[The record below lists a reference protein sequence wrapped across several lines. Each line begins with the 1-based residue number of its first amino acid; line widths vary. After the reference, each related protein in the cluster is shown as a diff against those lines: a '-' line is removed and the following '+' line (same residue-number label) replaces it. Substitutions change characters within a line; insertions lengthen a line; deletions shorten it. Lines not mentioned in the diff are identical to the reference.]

1 MPFFNCFKIS
11 FTLSFFFLFFLL
23 FSFFVVGTLVMRM
36 FGQKKTK
43 DGSTLN
49 TMSFDELAVHY
60 PDLPLFMLDKLSL
73 SKDSLHS
80 IHVQPSLFPVLT
92 LLSNLGASEKMD
104 NNNVRLVN
112 LCKVAKN
119 LPYGQTRS
127 SHDISRIRTEKKN
140 CDLKM
145 KIITLLFNS

>member
-1 MPFFNCFKIS
+1 MWRNKFIVGDNKVVLRSNYDILKFVVQNS
-11 FTLSFFFLFFLL
+11 LL
-23 FSFFVVGTLVMRM
+23 FNLILIWFLYALIFVGTLVTRM

-43 DGSTLN
+43 DGCTLN

-73 SKDSLHS
+73 SKESLHS

-104 NNNVRLVN
+104 NNTVRLVEST
-112 LCKVAKN
+112 AK
-119 LPYGQTRS
+119 LQQVY
-127 SHDISRIRTEKKN
+127 
-140 CDLKM
+140 
-145 KIITLLFNS
+145 FF